1 LSNPR
6 WGSGDFDREEEH
18 MKVRQGVVLSAVV
31 GALAVGIG
39 AAGAFAAVPIPG
51 ADGKIRVCVKYEDI
65 NKYEQVR
72 WITKTTC
79 PAGEKLIAWN
89 AKGPKGDKGEKG
101 DKGDTGAEGPAG
113 PPGPPGPA
121 GPEGPAGPKGD
132 PGENGTG
139 AVYTAHDDTIHIVTG
154 DLTLVSVDVPAGK
167 YAVTGT
173 LQVYNAGDDDRSA
186 YCRITPDSSGFT
198 DRRDDVTPEEL
209 DSMSVTGVTDFAGGA
224 INLICNSGVGD
235 AVQLQFSN
243 IMAVK
248 VG

>member
-1 LSNPR
+1 
-6 WGSGDFDREEEH
+6 

-101 DKGDTGAEGPAG
+101 DTGATGA
-113 PPGPPGPA
+113 PGPQGIPGPTGA
-121 GPEGPAGPKGD
+121 QGE
-132 PGENGTG
+132 PGQPGANGTG
-139 AVYTAHDDTIHIVTG
+139 AVYFDAQSTEHAVKDPFAVASVT
-154 DLTLVSVDVPAGK
+154 VPQGK
-167 YAVTGT
+167 YAVSGT
-173 LQVYNAGDDDRSA
+173 VSWQSRDGVRSIDCKITDNQERGEFADENPPSHAVSVIGVYEG
-186 YCRITPDSSGFT
+186 SG
-198 DRRDDVTPEEL
+198 PIE
-209 DSMSVTGVTDFAGGA
+209 
-224 INLICNSGVGD
+224 LICRGSSLETIWVLEAN
-235 AVQLQFSN
+235 L
-243 IMAVK
+243 MAVK